1 MDAQSD
7 YSLPVTTPSHV
18 EGPIGTYVGH
28 TVSSR
33 DQRLVLA
40 ARTGCRTA
48 FTELWDLY
56 SHRVYRTLLGITNN
70 AQDAEDALQD
80 TFLRVFVAI
89 GSFEGR
95 ANFYTWLTRIAINSA
110 LGILRKR
117 RSRPETLFGSNS
129 QHEDGCPSEEFRD
142 FAPDPEQIY
151 AGQEKREKLMLAI
164 QRLPRDL
171 RKVIQAQIAENCSVK
186 EVACRLSISEAAAKS
201 RIHRARVMLGSLTA
215 VATSRRPGSQA
226 PDYAQPFSEN
236 SPYAPAPK
244 SRRIG
249 QN

>member
-151 AGQEKREKLMLAI
+151 AGQEKREKAYA
-164 QRLPRDL
+164 RDSETPSRSPKSYSSANS
-171 RKVIQAQIAENCSVK
+171 RKLFGEGSCMSP
-186 EVACRLSISEAAAKS
+186 E
-201 RIHRARVMLGSLTA
+201 HLGS
-215 VATSRRPGSQA
+215 RR
-226 PDYAQPFSEN
+226 
-236 SPYAPAPK
+236 
-244 SRRIG
+244 
-249 QN
+249 